1 MHYFGACQRWAW
13 GQLPLPFHSLALLP
27 AYLLNCYSSTA
38 LHTLPC
44 NRGCPGSSSS
54 ALLLMLP
61 PTPHPLVSPSCLSSS
76 FQAHALKTPKAER
89 RQEQKALLAPP
100 HCHSV
105 ERTKQ
110 KLPREDSIP
119 LPYLVLGRGCCP
131 WRSPAAAPGRFA
143 GSHFPVGPAAQE
155 AVAQLLRCVEDAESQ
170 RLAPLAL
177 QDRQE

>member
-1 MHYFGACQRWAW
+1 MGATPPP
-13 GQLPLPFHSLALLP
+13 LPL
-27 AYLLNCYSSTA
+27 T
-38 LHTLPC
+38 
-44 NRGCPGSSSS
+44 SS
-54 ALLLMLP
+54 APSISPELLLIHCPPHTPLQSRLP
-61 PTPHPLVSPSCLSSS
+61 RRLFQCTAVNASPPNPLVSPSCLSSP